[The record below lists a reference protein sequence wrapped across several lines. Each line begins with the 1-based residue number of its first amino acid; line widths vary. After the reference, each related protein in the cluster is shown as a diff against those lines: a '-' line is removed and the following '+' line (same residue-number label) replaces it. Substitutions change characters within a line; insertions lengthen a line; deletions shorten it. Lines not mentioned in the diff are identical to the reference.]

1 MKNNKGITLIALVIT
16 IIVLLILAGVAIAM
30 LSGENGIL
38 TRASDSKVANEIGAK
53 KDEVNM
59 AAAEAITEYYEDKYV
74 TELTGANLKD
84 IQTKITEKVTAGTT
98 GDIKIEYKDAADAAH
113 GVTDTDLNGGKNKV
127 VIVSSVS
134 KEKIYSKGVIDSE
147 GKITWTDNFKTTAD

>member
-30 LSGENGIL
+30 LSGDNGIL

-59 AAAEAITEYYEDKYV
+59 AAAEGITEFYEKKYV
-74 TELTGANLKD
+74 TEDLGEDTVLMSVVS
-84 IQTKITEKVTAGTT
+84 KIKAGTT
-98 GDIKIEYKDAADAAH
+98 GDLTVAVDPTAPTKTD
-113 GVTDTDLNGGKNKV
+113 VTATVTITSTSKPDLNSTGT
-127 VIVSSVS
+127 
-134 KEKIYSKGVIDSE
+134 IDKD
-147 GKITWTDNFKTTAD
+147 GKITWVDKFKK

>member
-30 LSGENGIL
+30 LSGDNGIL

-59 AAAEAITEYYEDKYV
+59 AAAEAITEFYEKKYV
-74 TELTGANLKD
+74 TEDLTASDTAQTMVEAKITALGATDGDLNLAVINHEVKITSTLKPDLSSTGA
-84 IQTKITEKVTAGTT
+84 I
-98 GDIKIEYKDAADAAH
+98 
-113 GVTDTDLNGGKNKV
+113 DT
-127 VIVSSVS
+127 
-134 KEKIYSKGVIDSE
+134 E
-147 GKITWTDNFKTTAD
+147 GKITDRKSVV

>member
-30 LSGENGIL
+30 LSGDNGIL

-59 AAAEAITEYYEDKYV
+59 AAAEAITEYYEKKYV
-74 TELTGANLKD
+74 TEDLTAAD
-84 IQTKITEKVTAGTT
+84 TVQSMVEAKITALG
-98 GDIKIEYKDAADAAH
+98 A
-113 GVTDTDLNGGKNKV
+113 TDGDLNLT
-127 VIVSSVS
+127 VSAGEVKITSTS
-134 KEKIYSKGVIDSE
+134 KPDLNSTGEIDSE
-147 GKITWTDNFKTTAD
+147 GKITWTDKFKK